1 MTKARTMTEM
11 KCWCEGEKRHFLM
24 FEKSLAVIYPVV
36 NFSEW
41 VQLLIFLLL
50 PLLTSCQTW
59 LPRWMPCHLVSK
71 SHAAQVSIL
80 VCVCFQLAYHSCPP
94 FALTLEYPI
103 HLQIFI
109 AIMIY
114 LQHALH
120 LISSMIN
127 LIYVNKHTKAL
138 KMLGRETELSTQSW
152 RNHSF

>member
-1 MTKARTMTEM
+1 MTKARMMTEM

-80 VCVCFQLAYHSCPP
+80 VCVFSVSISFLSSFCFNSGISHPSSDFYSHK
-94 FALTLEYPI
+94 
-103 HLQIFI
+103 
-109 AIMIY
+109 MIY